1 MDFDEIAAALG
12 GEVVDVRVLA
22 GGFSHQ
28 TSLLTLTTGP
38 VVVRVGGTDHE
49 IEAAVMAAA
58 ARDVPVPAVLK
69 ILPTA
74 MVLEYVE
81 GTPLSEVLDGG
92 AELGAEVGRV
102 AAAVG
107 AVTFDRPGFFAD
119 ATLTVQPQIPWSQ
132 QLSEFAET
140 CMAADT
146 RLDAATRKAW
156 TELCAANAPALA
168 AIDGDARLV
177 HADLNPKNILVAR
190 DDGRW
195 RVAALLDWEFSFAGC
210 PYADAA
216 NMLRFGA
223 DYPVDF
229 VDGFT
234 AAFAEHLPAGPDWR
248 HLGRVL
254 DMFALSDLVTR
265 PAGHPV
271 ADRAALEI
279 RRWVAQDRTHSFGW
293 SADGV
298 LLAKVPDEG

>member
-1 MDFDEIAAALG
+1 MVFDAVAAALG
-12 GEVVDVRVLA
+12 GEIVDKRVLA

-28 TSLLTLTTGP
+28 TTLLTLTTGP
-38 VVVRVGGTDHE
+38 VVVRVGGPDHG
-49 IEAAVMAAA
+49 IEAAVMAVA
-58 ARDVPVPAVLK
+58 ARHVPVPAVLR

-81 GTPLSEVLDGG
+81 GTPLSEVLDAGG
-92 AELGAEVGRV
+92 DLDGLGAEVGRV

-107 AVTFDRPGFFAD
+107 AVTLDRPGFFAD
-119 ATLTVQPQIPWSQ
+119 ATLAVQPQIPWSQ
-132 QLSEFAET
+132 QLPEFAES
-140 CMAADT
+140 CMADT
-146 RLDAATRKAW
+146 RLDAATRRAW
-156 TELCAANAPALA
+156 TELCAANAPTLA
-168 AIDGDARLV
+168 AIDDDARLV

-223 DYPVDF
+223 DYPPDF

-234 AAFAEHLPAGPDWR
+234 GAFAEHLPAGPDWR

-254 DMFALSDLVTR
+254 DMFALSDLLTR
-265 PAGHPV
+265 PAGNPV
-271 ADRAALEI
+271 ADRAAQEI
-279 RRWVAQDRTHSFGW
+279 RRRVG
-293 SADGV
+293 
-298 LLAKVPDEG
+298 

>member
-1 MDFDEIAAALG
+1 MVFEAIAAALG
-12 GEVVDVRVLA
+12 GDVVDRRVLA

-28 TSLLTLTTGP
+28 TTLLTLTTGP
-38 VVVRVGGTDHE
+38 VVVRVGGPDHE
-49 IEAAVMAAA
+49 VEAAVMAAA
-58 ARDVPVPAVLK
+58 ARHVPVPAVLK

-81 GTPLSEVLDGG
+81 GTPLNEVLDADGELGG
-92 AELGAEVGRV
+92 LGAEVGRT

-119 ATLTVQPQIPWSQ
+119 ATLTVQPQSPWSQ
-132 QLSEFAET
+132 QLPEFAET

-156 TELCAANAPALA
+156 TELCLANAPALA

-177 HADLNPKNILVAR
+177 HADLNPKNILVTR

-223 DYPVDF
+223 DYPADF
-229 VDGFT
+229 VDGFA

-265 PAGHPV
+265 PAGNPV
-271 ADRAALEI
+271 ADRAAQEI
-279 RRWVAQDRTHSFGW
+279 RRWVS
-293 SADGV
+293 
-298 LLAKVPDEG
+298 

>member
-1 MDFDEIAAALG
+1 MVFDEVAAALG
-12 GEVVDVRVLA
+12 GEVVDKRVLA

-28 TSLLTLTTGP
+28 TTLLTLTTGP
-38 VVVRVGGTDHE
+38 VVVRVGGPDHE

-58 ARDVPVPAVLK
+58 ARQVPVPAVLK

-81 GTPLSEVLDGG
+81 GTPLSEVLDAGG
-92 AELGAEVGRV
+92 ELDGLGAEVGRV

-119 ATLTVQPQIPWSQ
+119 ATLAVRPQSPWSQ
-132 QLSEFAET
+132 QLPGFAET
-140 CMAADT
+140 CVAADT
-146 RLDAATRKAW
+146 RLDTATRKAW

-168 AIDGDARLV
+168 AIDDDARLV
-177 HADLNPKNILVAR
+177 HADLNPKNILVTR

-223 DYPVDF
+223 DYQPDF

-265 PAGHPV
+265 PAGNPV
-271 ADRAALEI
+271 ADRAAQEI
-279 RRWVAQDRTHSFGW
+279 RRWVTSPSHAR
-293 SADGV
+293 
-298 LLAKVPDEG
+298 